1 MSGEIKDR
9 TTTKTKENDNP
20 VQVDTSDLYAAASKS
35 SKEKELRKKTAF
47 IGKKTQDPK
56 EHGVEKIDP

>member
-20 VQVDTSDLYAAASKS
+20 VQVDTSALMGAASES
-35 SKEKELRKKTAF
+35 PKEKELREKTAH